1 MFKCIDAWIKE
12 VSGRRLNKGVIRSI
26 RVHYE
31 GGDDEAGEDGLERVE
46 GM

>member
-1 MFKCIDAWIKE
+1 MFKCIDTWIKE
-12 VSGRRLNKGVIRSI
+12 VLRWRLNKGVIRSI

-31 GGDDEAGEDGLERVE
+31 GDDEEAGEDGLERVE